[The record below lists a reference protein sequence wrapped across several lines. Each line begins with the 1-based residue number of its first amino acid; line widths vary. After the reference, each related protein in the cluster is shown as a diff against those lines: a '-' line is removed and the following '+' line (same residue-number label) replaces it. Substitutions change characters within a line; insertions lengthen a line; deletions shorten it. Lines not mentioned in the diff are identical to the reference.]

1 MQTDRESRRQSR
13 NCSINEYVMKNGKK
27 LRRGL
32 TTGTCA
38 AAAASAAAWD
48 LLTGEVRKEVMLKL
62 PDGQSVLLPVRKL
75 QCAFGAEYAV
85 TKDSGDDPDVTNGTE
100 IRARAE
106 FCYDAPENSFREEE
120 FPGVCLQAGEGVGI
134 VTKRGLEQN
143 VGMPAINRIPRKMIL
158 SAACEALEN
167 SDREE
172 EICITVSVPEGRKL
186 ARRTFNP
193 MLGVEGGI
201 SILGTTGIIE
211 PMSEKA
217 IVDTIALQIRQ
228 KKEEGRT
235 VLVLVPGNYG
245 KRYAEQDLGLSSSAV
260 VPCSNYIGESLDLAV
275 ASGFKK
281 ILLIGN
287 LGKLIK
293 VAAGIMN
300 THSRVSDARWEIM
313 AAYAGIHGADASI
326 LRQIREC
333 ATTDA
338 MLELLTEWKIRET
351 VMEDLIRSLGQ
362 QLTRRTGDHA
372 VCGSVV
378 FSEQYGCL
386 GQTAE
391 AGKILDEMQKEQR
404 REQEW

>member
-1 MQTDRESRRQSR
+1 M
-13 NCSINEYVMKNGKK
+13 NEYVLKNGRK

-48 LLTGEVRKEVMLKL
+48 LLTGEERKEITLKL
-62 PDGQSVLLPVRKL
+62 PDGQNVSLPVRKL
-75 QCAFGAEYAV
+75 PCAFGAEYAV

-106 FCYDAPENSFREEE
+106 FRQDNPENSFREEE
-120 FPGVCLQAGEGVGI
+120 YPGVCLLGGEGVGT
-134 VTKRGLEQN
+134 VTKKGLEQE
-143 VGMPAINRIPRKMIL
+143 VGMPAINRIPRRMIL
-158 SAACEALEN
+158 SAVWEALQN

-172 EICITVSVPEGRKL
+172 AICVTVSVPKGENL

-217 IVDTIALQIRQ
+217 IVDTIALQIHQ
-228 KKEEGRT
+228 KKEEDQPF
-235 VLVLVPGNYG
+235 LVLVPGNYG
-245 KRYAEQDLGLSSSAV
+245 RRYATQHLGLPATAV
-260 VPCSNYIGESLDLAV
+260 VPCSNYVGESLDLAV
-275 ASGFKK
+275 AAGFKR
-281 ILLIGN
+281 ILLVGN

-300 THSRVSDARWEIM
+300 THSRISDARWEIM
-313 AAYAGIHGADASI
+313 AAHAGLQGADASM

-333 ATTDA
+333 TTTDA
-338 MLELLTEWKIRET
+338 MLELLTEWKLREK
-351 VMEDLIRSLGQ
+351 VMESLFRSIGQ
-362 QLTRRTGDHA
+362 HVSKRTGDGVLCGA
-372 VCGSVV
+372 VI

-386 GQTAE
+386 GQTLE
-391 AGKILDEMQKEQR
+391 AGDILGWQKEQR
-404 REQEW
+404 RGQEW

>member
-1 MQTDRESRRQSR
+1 MD
-13 NCSINEYVMKNGKK
+13 EYVLKNGKK
-27 LRRGL
+27 LRCGL

-48 LLTGEVRKEVMLKL
+48 LLTGEERKEITLKL
-62 PDGQSVLLPVRKL
+62 PDGQNVSLPVRKL
-75 QCAFGAEYAV
+75 PCAFGTEYAV

-106 FCYDAPENSFREEE
+106 FRQDNPENSFREEE
-120 FPGVCLQAGEGVGI
+120 YPGVRLLGGEGVGT
-134 VTKRGLEQN
+134 VTKKGLEQE
-143 VGMPAINRIPRKMIL
+143 VGMPAINRVPRRMIL
-158 SAACEALEN
+158 SAVWEALQN

-172 EICITVSVPEGRKL
+172 EICITVSVPSGEDL

-228 KKEEGRT
+228 KKEEDQPL
-235 VLVLVPGNYG
+235 LVLVPGNYG
-245 KRYAEQDLGLSSSAV
+245 RRYATQNLGLPVSAV
-260 VPCSNYIGESLDLAV
+260 VLCSNYVGESLDLAV
-275 ASGFKK
+275 AAGFKK
-281 ILLIGN
+281 ILLVGN

-300 THSRVSDARWEIM
+300 THSRISDARWEIM
-313 AAYAGIHGADASI
+313 AAHAGLQGADASM

-333 ATTDA
+333 TTTDA
-338 MLELLTEWKIRET
+338 MLELLTEWKLREK
-351 VMEDLIRSLGQ
+351 VMESLFRAIGQ
-362 QLTRRTGDHA
+362 HVSKRTGDGVLCGA
-372 VCGSVV
+372 VI

-386 GQTAE
+386 GQTPE
-391 AGKILDEMQKEQR
+391 AGDILGRQEKQR
-404 REQEW
+404 RGQEW